1 MSMTDTEAGLWL
13 NFRRREACDR
23 ILAGDVTAENDIAGY
38 DHALQAIEDRANM
51 MEMFDEPPCDDV
63 EREAQWSALAATR
76 RHMRGEGRTDD

>member
-38 DHALQAIEDRANM
+38 DHALQAIEDRAAL
-51 MEMFDEPPCDDV
+51 V
-63 EREAQWSALAATR
+63 EELERAQPRQGWLPAYAESCR
-76 RHMRGEGRTDD
+76 RHMKGEE